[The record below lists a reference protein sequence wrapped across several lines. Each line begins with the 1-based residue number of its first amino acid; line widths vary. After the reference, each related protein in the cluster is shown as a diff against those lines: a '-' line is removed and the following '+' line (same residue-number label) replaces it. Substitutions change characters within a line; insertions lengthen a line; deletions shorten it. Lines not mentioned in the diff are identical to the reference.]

1 MSNQFDFTTYDPRD
15 YAHRARLRAVLWE
28 IETQVNNTMLPYLFT
43 YQQMLLS
50 TTEDRQAR
58 HNLLERAHKL
68 LYRIQ
73 RTECPWD
80 PWETEDKPQIG
91 EVSEYQ
97 NLFNQWKEIWGDPS
111 DPAVQAK
118 IDYTARSLMAQHE

>member
-1 MSNQFDFTTYDPRD
+1 MNTSESMNDPRD
-15 YAHRARLRAVLWE
+15 YAH
-28 IETQVNNTMLPYLFT
+28 
-43 YQQMLLS
+43 
-50 TTEDRQAR
+50 
-58 HNLLERAHKL
+58 
-68 LYRIQ
+68 
-73 RTECPWD
+73 
-80 PWETEDKPQIG
+80 TEDKPQIG